1 MQVVDVVM
9 SVQRT
14 HCRSDAALFCYLLG
28 TFYCIEAN
36 LLFATEVFK
45 VYRRVPFTRERC
57 AYITMC
63 PWKGSVKGRLSLTAR
78 KHDPSNVGAEHLIY
92 NDFVVRRGTQWW
104 CDSGARGREHL
115 DQTQHV
121 LNKVTNHG
129 VEILSH

>member
-63 PWKGSVKGRLSLTAR
+63 PRKGTMNENGSRIVGTDIREVKKG
-78 KHDPSNVGAEHLIY
+78 
-92 NDFVVRRGTQWW
+92 
-104 CDSGARGREHL
+104 
-115 DQTQHV
+115 
-121 LNKVTNHG
+121 
-129 VEILSH
+129 